1 MAETIIPRWEWR
13 TFAKQIGTKM
23 DLAAYP
29 RTRHVVSSE
38 IYLVSE
44 TSEDNPKVRDKKMD
58 IKQLQRIDDEGLEQW
73 KPVMKA
79 DFPLSV
85 DQVREVF
92 RTLGLGVPRYDGGP
106 IALEAFLALIGEDR
120 RARAV
125 RVDKVRDL
133 FDVDGCIVEA
143 ADVSFDGDV
152 YRTLAV
158 EDPDPKKLMDTV
170 DKLGLSG
177 RENLNY
183 VKAIKKFAAER

>member
-29 RTRHVVSSE
+29 RTWHVVSSE
-38 IYLVSE
+38 IYLVSG
-44 TSEDNPKVRDKKMD
+44 TFEDNPKIRD

-85 DQVREVF
+85 DQVREVYQ
-92 RTLGLGVPRYDGGP
+92 TLDLGMPQYDGGP
-106 IALEAFLALIGEDR
+106 IALEAFLALIEEDR
-120 RARAV
+120 RAWAI
-125 RVDKVRDL
+125 RVDKNRDL

-143 ADVSFDGDV
+143 AVVSFDGDV

-158 EDPDPKKLMDTV
+158 EDPDPKKLMDTI

-183 VKAIKKFAAER
+183 VKAIRKFAAEW